1 MALLL
6 SLIHISQGIEDFY
19 NIDVPNNGTI
29 ERLLELSDKAGVN
42 KVVIHSPATTPHQ
55 VQSVNNFI
63 YDCTDVYKRQVFVW
77 DENLNPYCSVF
88 NLTAE

>member
-1 MALLL
+1 MYFRIKLQKKL
-6 SLIHISQGIEDFY
+6 SQGIEDFY

-63 YDCTDVYKRQVFVW
+63 YDCTQNIPT
-77 DENLNPYCSVF
+77 EL
-88 NLTAE
+88 